1 MRKFDLT
8 KEEWYKQR
16 DDRTL
21 RVEGVKG
28 FDHFSIGIVVDP
40 LNAKQYPS
48 QVAALVCVNIIS
60 RWCKKI
66 SIQPVDQKSVLP
78 NSTGADFSKLL
89 LDTMENSDPY
99 GNFQLKSFN
108 QTDVDLII
116 HVGGTS
122 TPIEK
127 SIVVNGSGW
136 IAGISNSA
144 PLISLSNDDTNP
156 IGPSFAACLACAYAF
171 NVAISK
177 SYPVALTKW
186 YSLLDFSAG
195 DSPNSVNPA
204 LDNGFHF
211 GKILQVG
218 CGAVGS
224 SLDYLISLMKLN
236 ADLSIA
242 DFDSVEP
249 PNCSSSLSFTADDSV
264 TTPLTKKVDVCDR
277 VLKSSGVIAKVF
289 PDPFTGDI
297 YSAVKPDLILCLAN
311 EQAVWPAIQYN
322 YPPLVYHATT
332 TPNWGINFGRHIPI
346 EEWCIV
352 CRFGIT
358 DYKFK
363 PVCST
368 AVVEVEEK
376 KILGVLPF
384 LSPSAAVMTLAE
396 VLKLSRDNYPA
407 NQNFYQFSFKNLPGA
422 EFIGQQKER
431 RPDCEVC
438 STQSADFY
446 PKLLENSK
454 YFHLLGTWPVAHSQ
468 TCSDGKSGEK
478 SSRYF
483 SSGK

>member
-1 MRKFDLT
+1 MKEFKLSR
-8 KEEWYKQR
+8 EEWYKQR

-28 FDHFSIGIVVDP
+28 FDNFSIGIVVDP
-40 LNAKQYPS
+40 SESGQYS
-48 QVAALVCVNIIS
+48 VQVTALVCVNTLS
-60 RWCKKI
+60 RWCK
-66 SIQPVDQKSVLP
+66 SICIYPIQQKSVLP
-78 NSTGADFSKLL
+78 SSVGLDYGKVLF
-89 LDTMENSDPY
+89 DTMVSSDPH
-99 GNFQLKSFN
+99 GNFQQKQFRD
-108 QTDVDLII
+108 TDVDLVI
-116 HVGGTS
+116 HVGGT
-122 TPIEK
+122 TQPTTR
-127 SIVVNGSGW
+127 SITVRGSGW
-136 IAGISNSA
+136 LAGISSGKR
-144 PLISLSNDDTNP
+144 LQSVSDDNTNP
-156 IGPSFAACLACAYAF
+156 VGPSFAACLASAYAF
-171 NVAISK
+171 NAAISK
-177 SYPVALTKW
+177 VYSDVDTRW

-264 TTPLTKKVDVCDR
+264 TTPLTKKVDVCDW
-277 VLKSSGVIAKVF
+277 VLKSSGVIAKIF

-368 AVVEVEEK
+368 AVVEIEEK

-396 VLKLSRDNYPA
+396 VLKLSLDNYPV

-454 YFHLLGTWPVAHSQ
+454 YFHLLSNWPVAHSQ